1 MVSQNEKVGYA
12 LERIGWFHFEQLC
25 AALLELEGDVAPL
38 AWAGGSDDCRA
49 VLSGTALAAP
59 LLTRQA
65 PEPVL
70 LVCSWVRSG
79 RPGGLLASVDRL
91 LAERSADIA
100 VAKSLVILT
109 NVERTAKLEARVRSV
124 LSAPRVKVRILGR
137 AEIGL
142 RLDARAELRRAM
154 PSVLGLRDLDQLID
168 AEVAARSSLDLP
180 AARAL
185 AAVFMPTRAY
195 RRALG
200 VLNRHRFAVLSG
212 PPEMG
217 KTAIARTIALAQL
230 TDGWEAHECI
240 RPQEIWRAF
249 DPNRPQVFVADD
261 AFGSTEY
268 RADAGERWA
277 SEMERILGTLDDRHW
292 LIWTSRP
299 APLKAGLHRIRLER
313 GAERFPSPGEVLV
326 DASALDV
333 AEKTLIL
340 FRHAKAAQ
348 LSQELRLWLERA
360 GAEIVDE
367 PHFTPERI
375 RRLIARLNDVTEPEM
390 EIHGLMRR
398 QLADP
403 TDAMATSFQTLE
415 AEHKDLLIAML
426 DTPPGPVPERELVE
440 ALRRH
445 HDGALRKPPL
455 ELLDRL
461 SDHFLRTARMGVEWV
476 HPSWRDLVIEHLAND
491 RTARLLF
498 LSRCNIHGAALA
510 LSVGGGRDG
519 QRRLPLLVND
529 ADWDALTDRI
539 HLLVA
544 DLDGPDLSALLSGIH
559 EAIGRTER
567 DRTTDELLALARSAL
582 SRLVSIWDGTN
593 VPVPLSALGGWFA
606 LAGSLPPE
614 PTPPSPPDVTRTW
627 AELFPAVAPDL
638 ADRASTERFADWLA
652 LADLLREYRPA
663 ELERLHFNDASEA
676 IGEFLTDVEHDPE
689 TIHPAAYEHVM
700 SALRRIQTLTP
711 EFEVRSMNLAG
722 RLGHAST
729 EQAATIHHREPPTDR
744 ELAGRRR
751 FDVGRVLQDL

>member
-1 MVSQNEKVGYA
+1 MVGYA
-12 LERIGWFHFEQLC
+12 LERMGWFHFEQLC

-70 LVCSWVRSG
+70 LVCSWVRTG
-79 RPGGLLASVDRL
+79 RPGGLLASVDRM

-109 NVERTAKLEARVRSV
+109 NVERTAKLETRVRSV
-124 LSAPRVKVRILGR
+124 LADPRVKVRILGG
-137 AEIGL
+137 AEIGR

-154 PSVLGLRDLDQLID
+154 PSVLGLCDLDRLID
-168 AEVAARSSLDLP
+168 AEVAARSSLDVP

-200 VLNRHRFAVLSG
+200 VLDRHRFAVLSG

-249 DPNRPQVFVADD
+249 DPNRPQVFIADD

-277 SEMERILGTLDDRHW
+277 SDMERILGTLDDRHW

-348 LSQELRLWLERA
+348 LSQERRLWVEQA

-375 RRLIARLNDVTEPEM
+375 RRVIARLKNLTEPEI

-403 TDAMATSFQTLE
+403 TEAMATSFQTLE
-415 AEHKDLLIAML
+415 ADHKDLLIAML
-426 DTPPGPVPERELVE
+426 DTPPGPVPERELVD

-445 HDGALRKPPL
+445 HDGALRKPPR

-461 SDHFLRTARMGVEWV
+461 SDHFLRTARMGIEWV

-491 RTARLLF
+491 RTARLHF

-606 LAGSLPPE
+606 LAGSLPSE
-614 PTPPSPPDVTRTW
+614 PTPPSPPNVTRTW

-652 LADLLREYRPA
+652 LADLLREHRPA

-689 TIHPAAYEHVM
+689 TIHPAAYEHVI

-711 EFEVRSMNLAG
+711 EVEARSMNLAG
-722 RLGHAST
+722 RLGRASR
-729 EQAATIHHREPPTDR
+729 EQAATIHHREPLTGR
-744 ELAGRRR
+744 ELVGRRR

>member
-1 MVSQNEKVGYA
+1 MVSQNEVVGYE

-49 VLSGTALAAP
+49 VLSGTALAPP
-59 LLTRQA
+59 LLTRRA
-65 PEPVL
+65 REPVL

-79 RPGGLLASVDRL
+79 RSGGLLASVDRL

-109 NVERTAKLEARVRSV
+109 NVERTAKLETRVRGAIANS
-124 LSAPRVKVRILGR
+124 RVKVRILGR
-137 AEIGL
+137 AEIGR

-154 PSVLGLRDLDQLID
+154 PSVLGLRDLDQLIN

-200 VLNRHRFAVLSG
+200 VLDRHRFAVLSG

-240 RPQEIWRAF
+240 RPEEIWRVF
-249 DPNRPQVFVADD
+249 DHERPQVFVADD

-277 SEMERILGTLDDRHW
+277 SEMERILRMLDDRHW

-299 APLKAGLHRIRLER
+299 APLKAGLRRIRRER
-313 GAERFPSPGEVLV
+313 RAERFPSPGDVLV
-326 DASALDV
+326 DASRLDV

-340 FRHAKAAQ
+340 FRHARAAQ
-348 LSQELRLWLERA
+348 LSQELRLWLQRA
-360 GAEIVDE
+360 GAEIVDD

-375 RRLIARLNDVTEPEM
+375 RRLIARLNDLTEPEM
-390 EIHGLMRR
+390 EIPGLMRR
-398 QLADP
+398 ELADP
-403 TDAMATSFQTLE
+403 TEAMATSFQTLE

-426 DTPPGPVPERELVE
+426 DATPGAVPERELVE

-445 HDGALRKPPL
+445 HDGALRKPPV

-461 SDHFLRTARMGVEWV
+461 GDHFLRAARMGIEWV
-476 HPSWRDLVIEHLAND
+476 HPSWRDLVIEHLATD
-491 RTARLLF
+491 DGTRLRF
-498 LSRCNIHGAALA
+498 LSRCCVHGAALA
-510 LSVGGGRDG
+510 LSVAGGRDG

-539 HLLVA
+539 HVLVA

-567 DRTTDELLALARSAL
+567 DRTRDELLALARAVL
-582 SRLVSIWDGTN
+582 SRLVSIWDGGK

-606 LAGSLPPE
+606 LASSLPPE
-614 PTPPSPPDVTRTW
+614 PTPPSPPDLTRTW
-627 AELFPAVAPDL
+627 AELFPAVTPDL

-652 LADLLREYRPA
+652 LADLLRQNRPA
-663 ELERLHFNDASEA
+663 ELGRLQFNDASEA
-676 IGEFLTDVEHDPE
+676 IGDFLTDVDHDPE
-689 TIHPAAYEHVM
+689 TIHPAAYEHVT

-711 EFEVRSMNLAG
+711 AVELRSMNLAS
-722 RLGHAST
+722 RLEHAAR
-729 EQAATIHHREPPTDR
+729 EQAATIHHREPPTGR
-744 ELAGRRR
+744 EYAGRRR
-751 FDVGRVLQDL
+751 FDVGRVLEDL